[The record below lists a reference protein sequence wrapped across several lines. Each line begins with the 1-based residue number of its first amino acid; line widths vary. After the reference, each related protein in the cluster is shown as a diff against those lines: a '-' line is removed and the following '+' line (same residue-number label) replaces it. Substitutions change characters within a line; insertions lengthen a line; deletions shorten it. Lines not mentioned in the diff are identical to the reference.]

1 MFYQTNKF
9 ESTTGGKYHFLK
21 ILSRGSL
28 FEKGVC
34 ISIDINFTFPWKNTT
49 FWWEK
54 QVLLKNE
61 HGRSKNIQV

>member
-34 ISIDINFTFPWKNTT
+34 ISTDINFYLSLK
-49 FWWEK
+49 K
-54 QVLLKNE
+54 YHVLK
-61 HGRSKNIQV
+61 GGASFIKK